1 MDINIG
7 GIGLNDA
14 LYLNSYVLEEFENSL
29 YPALEPVIVAN
40 VAETLSV
47 VSEPVVDLL
56 VDEEFTL
63 ILEELNDSENLTGI
77 EGAIGDLQSL
87 IDSKLELS
95 EPGSSADSVID
106 PYFIEVSRLLEQQN
120 DQEKLAILCKVS
132 EIDLDDE
139 SKAQFR
145 DYLLD
150 SDVSA
155 SLADAFLAAIAN
167 GADEEKLEFIEN
179 NKYIISAQNIDDQ
192 QMILVSLQDTDNLI
206 EDDTAFTKAL
216 MDLIKAEKRDKVDIL
231 LKGRELN
238 LTEDE
243 QSKFLEL
250 ILNQSV
256 SATVAESFIDIA
268 SSTDDLEKLSY
279 LEANKYEISRMLEDD
294 QKNLLTCLLDSAN
307 SSENDLLRV
316 TSMQYF
322 IETGDRDRL
331 TVLDKTRNLNLDT
344 AQEKQ
349 FINYLWVDSDIAK
362 AYLDILESGLD
373 ILESGKSQEKL
384 DFLNKNK
391 DLIGASS
398 DATQAKILDSL
409 LDKDKLTEQ
418 DIFFAETILN
428 LAGDGD
434 FDKKLEIL
442 EEGRQLINLNA
453 DQELQLLNYLGDDK
467 ISVQLS
473 QNYLK
478 MFTKDTEKLNF
489 IDEKLNFI
497 ETNKDLI
504 SKYDELTQ
512 NKIFDFLQ
520 DDRNLT
526 NSDLSFAK
534 KLLHLLELGD
544 DQGIDLLDKARD
556 IELNSNQEDKFLD
569 YIDDEAISSTVTNA
583 YLDLV
588 MDEANEDKI
597 NFLELNKYIISSL
610 DEAKQNKVMEYL
622 MDSNYLTENDIGFTS
637 KLLTF
642 IKNGDEKGIEALD
655 LARQRVLGDKKED
668 LFLEYL
674 SLTDTTNQIQ
684 LDKLLQSL
692 SINRSGVN
700 LSFSDVFNTLKKQ
713 GDKAKL
719 NLLIQ
724 GNLLEMDVETRNQWR
739 AALIEKDVSAD
750 FAKTYL
756 DLVKS
761 NADPSKLNFLAE
773 NKFII
778 SELDKELQKKV
789 FDSVTD
795 SADFTEDD
803 VSFAKT
809 YLSLARRG
817 DLTKL
822 NLLEQNRKTEFSSE
836 QEEKFLDYLSDAN
849 VSVSL
854 IDAFLDVVSSGA
866 DAEKLKYLSEN
877 KYLISS
883 SDTVIQDK
891 VLDCLLDSDK
901 LTKDDTAFADTLITL
916 LRNQD
921 TDRLGILLRTRDLD
935 LSLEHE
941 QEERFLNYF
950 LNDNVSLGFTE
961 TYLTL
966 LNSGADTDKLD
977 FIDDNKYAI
986 SSLSAIAQT
995 KVLNYLADENAV
1007 INQKQPETFSLLS
1020 KLNILEE
1027 SSVLSLNKT
1036 QEKQL
1041 LNYIMDNKV
1050 SADLTSTYVD
1060 LVNLGS
1066 ESEKVSYLED
1076 NKYLISSYDKKSQK
1090 TLSEY
1095 LVDKENKADLDL
1107 VYVIN
1112 LSNFIQ
1118 EGDSGKITVLESSRG
1133 LGLGV
1138 SGERQFFSYL
1148 ADNKLSA
1155 DFAKAY
1161 LDLFTFEASSG
1172 KYSCL
1177 ENNKYLVADLSQPN
1191 QDRFFKYLVDS
1202 DDKLHEDLL
1211 FTKVLLHF
1219 AKQGSVSKTNAL
1231 DSGFELDL
1239 DAPQEKQFLRY
1250 LLNSK
1255 LSSKIAVGY
1264 AELATTNI
1272 TTNVLDLL
1280 KNNQSSISLLN
1291 IGLQEQLADQMK
1303 AAANH
1308 SEESLPI
1315 LGLSFSLIRDY
1326 KIDKSAAVELSEI
1339 LESDQALE
1347 GLQNFKQNNKLQR
1360 VIIDPKSRLHDTEV
1374 QSSAQKISK
1383 LGKFLGV
1390 NVEASQSNNV
1400 TAVNK
1405 MIEALLSAPL
1415 KQFETKQDREQ
1426 KILGDYQSRL
1436 DSYTV
1441 LIMDELSKGDK
1452 LDPKKLEL
1460 LQARRNNLENSI
1472 QAIENSR
1479 NSITSSTQRDPYIQ
1493 RQIDEILANRV
1504 SLNVF

>member
-14 LYLNSYVLEEFENSL
+14 QYLNSYVLEEFENSL

-40 VAETLSV
+40 VV
-47 VSEPVVDLL
+47 VSTPRIREPVVDLL

-409 LDKDKLTEQ
+409 LDKDELTEQ

-453 DQELQLLNYLGDDK
+453 DQELQLLNYLSDDE

-478 MFTKDTEKLNF
+478 MFTEDT
-489 IDEKLNFI
+489 EKLNFI
-497 ETNKDLI
+497 ETNKYLI

-520 DDRNLT
+520 DDRKLT
-526 NSDLSFAK
+526 NSDLSFTE
-534 KLLHLLELGD
+534 KLLNLLELGD
-544 DQGIDLLDKARD
+544 EKGIDLLDKARD

-610 DEAKQNKVMEYL
+610 DEAKQKKVMEYL
-622 MDSNYLTENDIGFTS
+622 MDSDYLTENDTAFTS

-966 LNSGADTDKLD
+966 LNSGADTEKLD
-977 FIDDNKYAI
+977 FIDDHKYAI
-986 SSLSAIAQT
+986 SSLSAVAQT

>member
-1 MDINIG
+1 VDINIG

-14 LYLNSYVLEEFENSL
+14 QYLNSYVLEEFENSL

-40 VAETLSV
+40 VV
-47 VSEPVVDLL
+47 VSTPRIREPVVDLL

-409 LDKDKLTEQ
+409 LDKDELTEQ

-453 DQELQLLNYLGDDK
+453 DQELQLLNYLSDDE

-478 MFTKDTEKLNF
+478 MFTEDT
-489 IDEKLNFI
+489 EKLNFI
-497 ETNKDLI
+497 ETNKYLI

-520 DDRNLT
+520 DDRKLT
-526 NSDLSFAK
+526 NSDLSFTE
-534 KLLHLLELGD
+534 KLLNLLELGD
-544 DQGIDLLDKARD
+544 EKGIDLLDKARD

-610 DEAKQNKVMEYL
+610 DEAKQKKVMEYL
-622 MDSNYLTENDIGFTS
+622 MDSDYLTENDTAFTS

-966 LNSGADTDKLD
+966 LNSGADTEKLD
-977 FIDDNKYAI
+977 FIDDHKYAI
-986 SSLSAIAQT
+986 SSLSAVAQT

>member
-14 LYLNSYVLEEFENSL
+14 QYSNSYVLDEFENSL
-29 YPALEPVIVAN
+29 YTGVESVISGN
-40 VAETLSV
+40 VAEPLPV
-47 VSEPVVDLL
+47 ISEPVVDLL

-63 ILEELNDSENLTGI
+63 ILEEPNDSGNLTSV
-77 EGAIGDLQSL
+77 EDEMCVLQSL
-87 IDSKLELS
+87 IDSK
-95 EPGSSADSVID
+95 
-106 PYFIEVSRLLEQQN
+106 IEVSESIPDINLAIDSYFTQIAKLLEQQN
-120 DQEKLAILCKVS
+120 DQEKLAILYKAS
-132 EIDLDDE
+132 EMDLDDE
-139 SKAQFR
+139 SKAQLR

-150 SDVSA
+150 SDISA
-155 SLADAFLAAIAN
+155 SLADVFLTAVTT
-167 GADEEKLEFIEN
+167 GVEQEKLEFIEN
-179 NKYIISAQNIDDQ
+179 NKYTISAQDTTDE
-192 QMILVSLQDTDNLI
+192 QMILVSLLDTDNLT
-206 EDDTAFTKAL
+206 EDDTVFTKAL
-216 MDLIKAEKRDKVDIL
+216 MDLIKAEQRDKVEVL
-231 LKGRELN
+231 VNGRELN
-238 LTEDE
+238 LTEDD
-243 QSKFLEL
+243 QSKFLDL
-250 ILNQSV
+250 ILNQSISV
-256 SATVAESFIDIA
+256 SVAESFIDIA
-268 SSTDDLEKLSY
+268 SSTGDVEKLTY
-279 LEANKYEISRMLEDD
+279 LEANKYVISRMLEND
-294 QKNLLTCLLDSAN
+294 QKKILTCLLDSAN
-307 SSENDLLRV
+307 SSENDLLKV
-316 TSMQYF
+316 TSMQHF

-331 TVLDKTRNLNLDT
+331 TVLDKTKNLNLDA

-349 FINYLWVDSDIAK
+349 LISYLWIDSDIAN
-362 AYLDILESGLD
+362 AYLDILESG
-373 ILESGKSQEKL
+373 ESQGKL
-384 DFLNKNK
+384 DFLEQNK
-391 DLIGASS
+391 DLIGACNGE
-398 DATQAKILDSL
+398 AQTKILQSL

-418 DIFFAETILN
+418 DILFAQIILN
-428 LAGDGD
+428 LAGDGEL
-434 FDKKLEIL
+434 DKLNIL
-442 EEGRQLINLNA
+442 EQGRKLDLNA
-453 DQELQLLNYLGDDK
+453 DQELQLLNYLSDDE

-473 QNYLK
+473 QSYLK
-478 MFTKDTEKLNF
+478 MFTQDK
-489 IDEKLNFI
+489 EKLNFI
-497 ETNKDLI
+497 ETNKYLI

-526 NSDLSFAK
+526 NLDLAFTE

-544 DQGIDLLDKARD
+544 DKGIELLDKVRD

-569 YIDDEAISSTVTNA
+569 YIDDEAVSSTVTNA

-588 MDEANEDKI
+588 MGEANEDKI

-610 DEAKQNKVMEYL
+610 DEAKQKKVMEYL
-622 MDSNYLTENDIGFTS
+622 IDSDDLTENDIGFTS

-642 IKNGDEKGIEALD
+642 IKNGDGKGIEVLD
-655 LARQRVLGDKKED
+655 LVRQRVLGDGKED
-668 LFLEYL
+668 LFLKYL
-674 SLTDTTNQIQ
+674 SMTNTADQMQI
-684 LDKLLQSL
+684 DKLLESL
-692 SINRSGVN
+692 SINRLGVN
-700 LSFSDVFNTLKKQ
+700 LSFSDIFDVLVKQ
-713 GDKAKL
+713 GDTTKL

-724 GNLLEMDVETRNQWR
+724 GNLVEMDVETRNQWR
-739 AALIEKDVSAD
+739 AALIEKDVSVD

-789 FDSVTD
+789 FDYVTE

-803 VSFAKT
+803 ASFAST

-822 NLLEQNRKTEFSSE
+822 NLLEQNRETEFSSE

-854 IDAFLDVVSSGA
+854 IDTFLDVVSSGA
-866 DAEKLKYLSEN
+866 DDEKLKYLSEN

-883 SDTVIQDK
+883 LDRVIQDK
-891 VLDCLLDSDK
+891 VLDCLLDSDN
-901 LTKDDTAFADTLITL
+901 LTKDDTAFADTLIAL

-921 TDRLGILLRTRDLD
+921 TDRLGVLLRVGDLD
-935 LSLEHE
+935 LSLE

-950 LNDNVSLGFTE
+950 LDDNVSLGFIE
-961 TYLTL
+961 TYSSL

-977 FIDDNKYAI
+977 FIDNNKYFI
-986 SSLSAIAQT
+986 SSLSASAQV
-995 KVLNYLADENAV
+995 KVLDYLADENAV

-1027 SSVLSLNKT
+1027 TSVSLLNEV

-1050 SADLTSTYVD
+1050 SANVTHAYLG
-1060 LVNLGS
+1060 LVNA
-1066 ESEKVSYLED
+1066 ESEPEKLIYLEN
-1076 NKYLISSYDKKSQK
+1076 NKYLISSYDRNNQK
-1090 TLSEY
+1090 TLLEY
-1095 LVDKENKADLDL
+1095 LVDDDNKSYLDL
-1107 VYVIN
+1107 VYADN
-1112 LSNFIQ
+1112 LSKFIQ
-1118 EGDSGKITVLESSRG
+1118 EGDSEKIMMLESSRG
-1133 LGLGV
+1133 LGLDID
-1138 SGERQFFSYL
+1138 GEQKFFNYL
-1148 ADNKLSA
+1148 VDNKLSA

-1161 LDLFTFEASSG
+1161 LDLFALEAVSD
-1172 KYSCL
+1172 KYSYL
-1177 ENNKYLVADLSQPN
+1177 ENNKYLVTGLSQAN

-1211 FTKVLLHF
+1211 FTKILVHF
-1219 AKQGSVSKTNAL
+1219 AQRGAVSKVHAL

-1239 DAPQEKQFLRY
+1239 SSQQEKQFLRY
-1250 LLNSK
+1250 LLDSK
-1255 LSSKIAVGY
+1255 LSSEIAVGY
-1264 AELATTNI
+1264 AELASANI
-1272 TTNVLDLL
+1272 AVKVLDIL

-1291 IGLQEQLADQMK
+1291 IGLQEKLADQMK

-1315 LGLSFSLIRDY
+1315 LGLSFSLIQDY
-1326 KIDKSAAVELSEI
+1326 KIDKRSAIQFFEI

-1347 GLQNFKQNNKLQR
+1347 GLQDFKQHNNLQR
-1360 VIIDPKSRLHDTEV
+1360 KLLDPNNRFNDSEFK
-1374 QSSAQKISK
+1374 SSAQKISK
-1383 LGKFLGV
+1383 LGKFLGI
-1390 NVEASQSNNV
+1390 NVEADQTNHLASMDRMLE
-1400 TAVNK
+1400 T
-1405 MIEALLSAPL
+1405 LLSAPL

-1426 KILGDYQSRL
+1426 KLLGDYQSRL

-1452 LDPKKLEL
+1452 LDLKKLEL

-1472 QAIENSR
+1472 QVIENSR
-1479 NSITSSTQRDPYIQ
+1479 NSITSSTQRDPFVQ

>member
-14 LYLNSYVLEEFENSL
+14 QYSNSYVLDEFENSL
-29 YPALEPVIVAN
+29 YTGVESVISGN
-40 VAETLSV
+40 VAEPLPV
-47 VSEPVVDLL
+47 ISEPVVDLS
-56 VDEEFTL
+56 VDEESTL
-63 ILEELNDSENLTGI
+63 ILEELNDSENLV
-77 EGAIGDLQSL
+77 EDAICDLQSL
-87 IDSKLELS
+87 IDSKLEVNELS
-95 EPGSSADSVID
+95 STSDSAIDS
-106 PYFIEVSRLLEQQN
+106 YFIEVSKLLEQQN
-120 DQEKLAILCKVS
+120 DQEKLAILYKAS
-132 EIDLDDE
+132 EMDLDDE
-139 SKAQFR
+139 SKAQLR

-150 SDVSA
+150 SDISA
-155 SLADAFLAAIAN
+155 SLADVFLTAVTT
-167 GADEEKLEFIEN
+167 GVEQEKLEFIEN
-179 NKYIISAQNIDDQ
+179 NKYTISTQDTTDE
-192 QMILVSLQDTDNLI
+192 QMILVSLLDTDNLT
-206 EDDTAFTKAL
+206 EDDTVFTKAL
-216 MDLIKAEKRDKVDIL
+216 MDLIKAEQRDKVEVL
-231 LKGRELN
+231 VNGRELN
-238 LTEDE
+238 LTEDD
-243 QSKFLEL
+243 QSKFLDL
-250 ILNQSV
+250 ILNQSISV
-256 SATVAESFIDIA
+256 SVAESFIDIA
-268 SSTDDLEKLSY
+268 SSTGDVEKLTY

-294 QKNLLTCLLDSAN
+294 QNKLLTCLLDSAN
-307 SSENDLLRV
+307 SFENDLLRV
-316 TSMQYF
+316 TSMQHF

-331 TVLDKTRNLNLDT
+331 TVLDKTKNLNLDA

-349 FINYLWVDSDIAK
+349 LISYLWIDSDIAE
-362 AYLDILESGLD
+362 AYLDILDSE
-373 ILESGKSQEKL
+373 ESQEKL

-391 DLIGASS
+391 DLIGAFS
-398 DATQAKILDSL
+398 DETQAKILDSL

-418 DIFFAETILN
+418 DILFAQTILN
-428 LAGDGD
+428 LAEDGEL
-434 FDKKLEIL
+434 DKLNIL
-442 EEGRQLINLNA
+442 EQGRILNLNA
-453 DQELQLLNYLGDDK
+453 NQEKQILNYLSDDM

-473 QNYLK
+473 RNYLK
-478 MFTKDTEKLNF
+478 MFTEDTEKLNF
-489 IDEKLNFI
+489 IEM
-497 ETNKDLI
+497 NKYLI

-520 DDRNLT
+520 DSKKLT
-526 NSDLSFAK
+526 NSDLAFTE
-534 KLLHLLELGD
+534 KLLNLLELGD
-544 DQGIDLLDKARD
+544 EKGIELLDKARD

-610 DEAKQNKVMEYL
+610 DEAKQKKVMEYL
-622 MDSNYLTENDIGFTS
+622 MDSDYLTENDTAFTS

-655 LARQRVLGDKKED
+655 LARKRVLGDEKED

-684 LDKLLQSL
+684 LDKLLESL
-692 SINRSGVN
+692 SINHPGVN
-700 LSFSDVFNTLKKQ
+700 LSFSDVFNILTKQ

-789 FDSVTD
+789 FDYVTD

-803 VSFAKT
+803 VSFAST

-836 QEEKFLDYLSDAN
+836 HEQQFLDYLSDAN

-966 LNSGADTDKLD
+966 LNSKADTDKLD

-1007 INQKQPETFSLLS
+1007 INQKQPETFSLLP
-1020 KLNILEE
+1020 KLKILEE
-1027 SSVLSLNKT
+1027 TSVSLLNEV

-1050 SADLTSTYVD
+1050 SANVTHAYLG
-1060 LVNLGS
+1060 LVNA
-1066 ESEKVSYLED
+1066 ESEPEKLIYLEN
-1076 NKYLISSYDKKSQK
+1076 NKYLISSYDRNNQK
-1090 TLSEY
+1090 TLLEY
-1095 LVDKENKADLDL
+1095 LVDDDNKSYLDL
-1107 VYVIN
+1107 VYADN
-1112 LSNFIQ
+1112 LSKFIQ
-1118 EGDSGKITVLESSRG
+1118 EGDSEKIMMLESSRG
-1133 LGLGV
+1133 LGLDID
-1138 SGERQFFSYL
+1138 GEQKFFNYL
-1148 ADNKLSA
+1148 VDNKLSA

-1161 LDLFTFEASSG
+1161 LDLFALEAVSD
-1172 KYSCL
+1172 KYSYL
-1177 ENNKYLVADLSQPN
+1177 ENNKYLVTGLSQAN

-1211 FTKVLLHF
+1211 FTKILVHF
-1219 AKQGSVSKTNAL
+1219 AQRGAVSKVHAL

-1239 DAPQEKQFLRY
+1239 SSQQEKQFLRY
-1250 LLNSK
+1250 LLDSK
-1255 LSSKIAVGY
+1255 LSSEIAVGY
-1264 AELATTNI
+1264 AELASANI
-1272 TTNVLDLL
+1272 AVKVLDIL

-1291 IGLQEQLADQMK
+1291 IGLQEKLADQMK

-1315 LGLSFSLIRDY
+1315 LGLSFSLIQDY
-1326 KIDKSAAVELSEI
+1326 KIDKRSAIQFFEI

-1347 GLQNFKQNNKLQR
+1347 GLQDFKQHNNLQR
-1360 VIIDPKSRLHDTEV
+1360 KLLDPNNRFNDSEFK
-1374 QSSAQKISK
+1374 SSAQKISK
-1383 LGKFLGV
+1383 LGKFLGI
-1390 NVEASQSNNV
+1390 NVEADQTNHLASMDRMLE
-1400 TAVNK
+1400 T
-1405 MIEALLSAPL
+1405 LLSVPL

-1472 QAIENSR
+1472 QVIENSR
-1479 NSITSSTQRDPYIQ
+1479 NSTTSSTQRDPYIQ

-1504 SLNVF
+1504 ALNVF

>member
-1 MDINIG
+1 VLGVDINIG
-7 GIGLNDA
+7 GIGLNDV
-14 LYLNSYVLEEFENSL
+14 LYPNSFMLEDFEDSL
-29 YPALEPVIVAN
+29 YNANVSVVSGNACEPLIEPNPNINEPVIELVADGIALEPSPELVN
-40 VAETLSV
+40 
-47 VSEPVVDLL
+47 DLL
-56 VDEEFTL
+56 PDNE
-63 ILEELNDSENLTGI
+63 S
-77 EGAIGDLQSL
+77 ALQSL
-87 IDSKLELS
+87 VDSKLELN
-95 EPGSSADSVID
+95 ESSPSSDSVID
-106 PYFIEVSRLLEQQN
+106 PYFIEVFRLLEQQS
-120 DQEKLAILCKVS
+120 DQEKLAILCKAS
-132 EIDLDDE
+132 EIDLDDK

-150 SDVSA
+150 SDISA
-155 SLADAFLAAIAN
+155 SLADVFLTTVN
-167 GADEEKLEFIEN
+167 TDVEQEKLEFIEN
-179 NKYIISAQNIDDQ
+179 NKYTISAQDTTDQ
-192 QMILVSLQDTDNLI
+192 QMILVSLLDTDNLTK
-206 EDDTAFTKAL
+206 DDTVFAKAL
-216 MDLIKAEKRDKVDIL
+216 MDLIKAEKRDKVDVL
-231 LKGRELN
+231 LNGRELN
-238 LTEDE
+238 LTEDD

-250 ILNQSV
+250 ILNQSIAA
-256 SATVAESFIDIA
+256 SVAESFMDIA
-268 SSTDDLEKLSY
+268 SSTGDLEKLSY
-279 LEANKYEISRMLEDD
+279 LEANKYEVSCMLEDD
-294 QKNLLTCLLDSAN
+294 QKKLLTYLLDSAN
-307 SSENDLLRV
+307 NSENDLLKV
-316 TSMQYF
+316 STMQHF

-331 TVLDKTRNLNLDT
+331 VILDKTKNLSLD
-344 AQEKQ
+344 ADQEKLL
-349 FINYLWVDSDIAK
+349 ISYLWVDSDIAE
-362 AYLDILESGLD
+362 AYLGILDSGAN
-373 ILESGKSQEKL
+373 QEKL

-391 DLIGASS
+391 DLIEAFS
-398 DATQAKILDSL
+398 DEAQAKILASL
-409 LDKDKLTEQ
+409 LDENNLTEQ

-434 FDKKLEIL
+434 FNRIDVL
-442 EEGRQLINLNA
+442 EEGRKLNLNG
-453 DQELQLLNYLGDDK
+453 DQELQLLNYLSDDQ
-467 ISVQLS
+467 ISMKVS

-478 MFTKDTEKLNF
+478 MFTEDTEKLS
-489 IDEKLNFI
+489 FI
-497 ETNKDLI
+497 ETNKYLI
-504 SKYDELTQ
+504 SQYDELTQ

-520 DDRNLT
+520 DYRELT
-526 NSDLSFAK
+526 NSDISFAER
-534 KLLHLLELGD
+534 LLHLLELGD
-544 DQGIDLLDKARD
+544 DQGIELLERGRD
-556 IELNSNQEDKFLD
+556 IELNVDQEDKFLE
-569 YIDDEAISSTVTNA
+569 YINDAAVSNTVADA
-583 YLDLV
+583 YLGLIQDGP
-588 MDEANEDKI
+588 DEDKI
-597 NFLELNKYIISSL
+597 NFLEANKYIISNL
-610 DEAKQNKVMEYL
+610 DEDKQKKILEYL
-622 MDSNYLTENDIGFTS
+622 RDSDEFTENDIVFTS
-637 KLLTF
+637 KLLNF
-642 IKNGDEKGIEALD
+642 LKQSDERGVEALE
-655 LARQRVLGDKKED
+655 LARKACLDNERED

-674 SLTDTTNQIQ
+674 AITDTTNQMQIDQ
-684 LDKLLQSL
+684 LLESL
-692 SINRSGVN
+692 SINHSGVN
-700 LSFSDVFNTLKKQ
+700 LSFASVFNTLLEQ
-713 GDKAKL
+713 GDRAKL
-719 NLLIQ
+719 NFLIQ
-724 GNLLEMDVETRNQWR
+724 GNLIEMDVETRNEWR

-756 DLVKS
+756 DLFKS
-761 NADPSKLNFLAE
+761 HADPNKLKFLAE
-773 NKFII
+773 NKFKI
-778 SELDKELQKKV
+778 SELGKELQQKI
-789 FDSVTD
+789 FDYVTD
-795 SADFTEDD
+795 SSSFTDDD

-809 YLSLARRG
+809 YLRLARRG

-822 NLLEQNRKTEFSSE
+822 NILEQNRETEFSPKEE
-836 QEEKFLDYLSDAN
+836 QQFLSYLSDRN
-849 VSVSL
+849 VSVNL
-854 IDAFLDVVSSGA
+854 IDTFLNFISSGA
-866 DAEKLKYLSEN
+866 DDEKLKYLSEN
-877 KYLISS
+877 KYWISS
-883 SDTVIQDK
+883 SDTVTQEK
-891 VLDCLLDSDK
+891 VLNYLLDSDN
-901 LTKDDTAFADTLITL
+901 LTEDDTAFADTL
-916 LRNQD
+916 R
-921 TDRLGILLRTRDLD
+921 ILLVNKDTERLEVLLTARDLD
-935 LSLEHE
+935 LNKE
-941 QEERFLNYF
+941 QEQKFFNYF
-950 LNDNVSLGFTE
+950 LDDKVSLGFTE

-1050 SADLTSTYVD
+1050 SVDVTHTYLD
-1060 LVNLGS
+1060 LVDA
-1066 ESEKVSYLED
+1066 ESEPEKLIYLES
-1076 NKYLISSYDKKSQK
+1076 NKYLISSYDQNFQK

-1118 EGDSGKITVLESSRG
+1118 KGDFERIVVLESSRG

-1161 LDLFTFEASSG
+1161 LDLFTFEASSD

-1177 ENNKYLVADLSQPN
+1177 ENNKYLVADLSQAN

-1219 AKQGSVSKTNAL
+1219 AKQGSASKTNAL

-1239 DAPQEKQFLRY
+1239 DAQQEKQFLRY

-1264 AELATTNI
+1264 AELASANI
-1272 TTNVLDLL
+1272 ATKVLDIL
-1280 KNNQSSISLLN
+1280 KNNQSSISLLDV
-1291 IGLQEQLADQMK
+1291 GLQEKLADQMK

-1326 KIDKSAAVELSEI
+1326 KIDKRSALQFSEI
-1339 LESDQALE
+1339 LESERVLE
-1347 GLQNFKQNNKLQR
+1347 GLLDFKQHGNLERMVLDSNNRLN
-1360 VIIDPKSRLHDTEV
+1360 DSEFKSSV
-1374 QSSAQKISK
+1374 QKISK

-1390 NVEASQSNNV
+1390 NVEAYQTNHLTSINRMLE
-1400 TAVNK
+1400 T
-1405 MIEALLSAPL
+1405 LLSAPL

-1426 KILGDYQSRL
+1426 KLLGDYQSRL

-1452 LDPKKLEL
+1452 LDSKKLEL
-1460 LQARRNNLENSI
+1460 LQAKRNNLENSI
-1472 QAIENSR
+1472 QVIENSR

>member
-1 MDINIG
+1 VDINIG

-14 LYLNSYVLEEFENSL
+14 QYLNTYVLEEFENSL
-29 YPALEPVIVAN
+29 YAAVEPVISGN
-40 VAETLSV
+40 VAEAVPVT
-47 VSEPVVDLL
+47 SEPVIDLL

-63 ILEELNDSENLTGI
+63 ILEEPNDSGNLTQVEDEI
-77 EGAIGDLQSL
+77 SDLQSL
-87 IDSKLELS
+87 IDSKLEVS
-95 EPGSSADSVID
+95 EPIPDINLAINS
-106 PYFIEVSRLLEQQN
+106 YFTQIAKLLEQQG
-120 DQEKLAILCKVS
+120 DQEKLAILYKAG
-132 EIDLDDE
+132 EMDLDSK
-139 SKAQFR
+139 SKA
-145 DYLLD
+145 DLANYLLD

-155 SLADAFLAAIAN
+155 ILADVFLIAVTN
-167 GADEEKLEFIEN
+167 GVGEEKLEFIEN
-179 NKYIISAQNIDDQ
+179 NKYLVSAEDSSDQ
-192 QMILVSLQDTDNLI
+192 QMILESLLDFDNLT
-206 EDDTAFTKAL
+206 EDDTVFAKAL

-256 SATVAESFIDIA
+256 SATVAESFIDIV

-279 LEANKYEISRMLEDD
+279 LDANKYEISRMLEND
-294 QKNLLTCLLDSAN
+294 QKKLLAYLLDAN
-307 SSENDLLRV
+307 NNSENDLLKASTV
-316 TSMQYF
+316 QHF

-331 TVLDKTRNLNLDT
+331 AILDKTKNLNLDA

-349 FINYLWVDSDIAK
+349 LISYLWIDSDIAE
-362 AYLDILESGLD
+362 AYLDIIESG
-373 ILESGKSQEKL
+373 ESQGKL
-384 DFLNKNK
+384 DFLEQNK
-391 DLIGASS
+391 DLIGACNGE
-398 DATQAKILDSL
+398 AQTKILQSL
-409 LDKDKLTEQ
+409 LDENNLTEK
-418 DIFFAETILN
+418 DVLFAETL
-428 LAGDGD
+428 LSLVGEGDLDRIDVLEDGL
-434 FDKKLEIL
+434 KL
-442 EEGRQLINLNA
+442 NLNA
-453 DQELQLLNYLGDDK
+453 DQELQLLNYLSDDQ
-467 ISVQLS
+467 ISMKVS

-478 MFTKDTEKLNF
+478 MFSQD
-489 IDEKLNFI
+489 IEKLNFI
-497 ETNKDLI
+497 ETNKYLI
-504 SKYDELTQ
+504 SQYDELTQ

-526 NSDLSFAK
+526 NSDLAFTE

-544 DQGIDLLDKARD
+544 DKGIELLDKARD

-569 YIDDEAISSTVTNA
+569 YIDDEAVSSTVTNA

-588 MDEANEDKI
+588 MGEANEDKI

-610 DEAKQNKVMEYL
+610 DEDKQKKVMEYL
-622 MDSNYLTENDIGFTS
+622 IDSDYLTENDIGFTS
-637 KLLTF
+637 KLLTS
-642 IKNGDEKGIEALD
+642 IKNGDGKGIEVLD
-655 LARQRVLGDKKED
+655 LVRQRVLGDGKED
-668 LFLEYL
+668 LFLKYL
-674 SLTDTTNQIQ
+674 SMTNTADQMQI
-684 LDKLLQSL
+684 DKLLESL
-692 SINRSGVN
+692 SINRLGVN
-700 LSFSDVFNTLKKQ
+700 LSFSDVFDVLVKQ
-713 GDKAKL
+713 GDTTKL

-724 GNLLEMDVETRNQWR
+724 GNLVEMDVETRNQWR
-739 AALIEKDVSAD
+739 AALIEKDVSVD

-789 FDSVTD
+789 FDFVKE
-795 SADFTEDD
+795 SADSTEDD
-803 VSFAKT
+803 VSFAQT

-822 NLLEQNRKTEFSSE
+822 NLLEQNRETEFSSE

-854 IDAFLDVVSSGA
+854 IDTFLDVVSSGA
-866 DAEKLKYLSEN
+866 DDEKLKYLSEN

-883 SDTVIQDK
+883 LDSIIQNK
-891 VLDCLLDSDK
+891 VLDCLLDSDN
-901 LTKDDTAFADTLITL
+901 LTKDDTAFADTLIVL

-921 TDRLGILLRTRDLD
+921 TDRLGVLLRVGDLD
-935 LSLEHE
+935 LSLE

-950 LNDNVSLGFTE
+950 LDDNVSLGFIE
-961 TYLTL
+961 TYSSL

-977 FIDDNKYAI
+977 FIDNNKYFI
-986 SSLSAIAQT
+986 SSLSASAQV
-995 KVLNYLADENAV
+995 KVLDYLADENAV
-1007 INQKQPETFSLLS
+1007 INQKQPETFSLLP
-1020 KLNILEE
+1020 KLKILEE
-1027 SSVLSLNKT
+1027 TSVSLLNKV

-1050 SADLTSTYVD
+1050 SANVTHAYLGLVNAESEPDKSTY
-1060 LVNLGS
+1060 
-1066 ESEKVSYLED
+1066 LEN
-1076 NKYLISSYDKKSQK
+1076 NKYLISSYDKNSQK
-1090 TLSEY
+1090 TLLEY
-1095 LVDKENKADLDL
+1095 LVDNDNKSYLDL
-1107 VYVIN
+1107 VYADN
-1112 LSNFIQ
+1112 LSKFIQ
-1118 EGDSGKITVLESSRG
+1118 EGDSEKIVMLESSRG
-1133 LGLGV
+1133 LGLGID
-1138 SGERQFFSYL
+1138 GEQKFFNYL
-1148 ADNKLSA
+1148 VDNKLSA

-1161 LDLFTFEASSG
+1161 LELFALEAVSD
-1172 KYSCL
+1172 KYSFL
-1177 ENNKYLVADLSQPN
+1177 ENNKYLVAGLSQTN

-1211 FTKVLLHF
+1211 FTKILVHF
-1219 AKQGSVSKTNAL
+1219 AQRGAVSKVHAL

-1239 DAPQEKQFLRY
+1239 SSQQEKQFLRY
-1250 LLNSK
+1250 LLDSK
-1255 LSSKIAVGY
+1255 LSSEIAVGY
-1264 AELATTNI
+1264 AELASANI
-1272 TTNVLDLL
+1272 ATKVLDLL
-1280 KNNQSSISLLN
+1280 KNNQSSVSLLN
-1291 IGLQEQLADQMK
+1291 IDLQEKLAGQMK

-1315 LGLSFSLIRDY
+1315 LGLSFSLIQDY
-1326 KIDKSAAVELSEI
+1326 KIDKRSAIQFFEI

-1347 GLQNFKQNNKLQR
+1347 GLQDFKQHNNLQR
-1360 VIIDPKSRLHDTEV
+1360 KLLDPNNRFNDSEFK
-1374 QSSAQKISK
+1374 SSAQKISN
-1383 LGKFLGV
+1383 LGKFVGV
-1390 NVEASQSNNV
+1390 NVEASQANNV

-1426 KILGDYQSRL
+1426 KLLGDYQSRL

-1460 LQARRNNLENSI
+1460 LQAKRNNLENSI

-1493 RQIDEILANRV
+1493 RQIDEILANRL